1 MQWLC
6 FFLQFFSIS
15 YGSAIV
21 VENESWHSH
30 SPNSFHRHRFSLSDD
45 TTSRFFLSARSV
57 VKLDYFLRRDRTHP
71 LCFLNFPGIFPFL
84 RHNLWPFLVYY
95 DQKKKKKE
103 RNFQKNVRNAK
114 SDRRNFYQNVYHE
127 SMFTRVVLL
136 SPLSVDR
143 YSARYGVWNDWKR
156 KHATLVPRQCY
167 RCYAVNVRAVCLQP
181 VNLQPVCGTLRSD

>member
-1 MQWLC
+1 MQWVC

-95 DQKKKKKE
+95 DQKKKKRKKLSEKCTQRQIGQTELLPE
-103 RNFQKNVRNAK
+103 RLSRVDVYK
-114 SDRRNFYQNVYHE
+114 SSLVVSIVGRSIPGSVWSMERLEEKARDARASTMLSLLRR
-127 SMFTRVVLL
+127 
-136 SPLSVDR
+136 
-143 YSARYGVWNDWKR
+143 
-156 KHATLVPRQCY
+156 
-167 RCYAVNVRAVCLQP
+167 
-181 VNLQPVCGTLRSD
+181 